1 MFPPDTRVLIVDDM
15 ATMRKL
21 VKKQLTDLGF
31 TKVTEADDGDTAWTK
46 IEQAIEINAPFQLI
60 LSDWNMPRTKGIQLL
75 KRVRSN
81 SKMKDVPFI
90 MLTAENEK
98 DNVTEAIAARVSS
111 YMIKP
116 FTTEVFAEK
125 LKAVYAATHKAP
137 VKAAS

>member
-1 MFPPDTRVLIVDDM
+1 MFPPDTRVLVVDDM

-21 VKKQLTDLGF
+21 VKKQLIDCGM

-60 LSDWNMPRTKGIQLL
+60 ISDWNMPRTKGIQLL

-81 SKMKDVPFI
+81 SKMKDVPFV

-111 YMIKP
+111 YLIKP
-116 FTTEVFAEK
+116 FTADVFKEK
-125 LKAVYAATHKAP
+125 LKAVFNATNKTAT
-137 VKAAS
+137 KAA